1 MKFGWVGA
9 LVDSVCQIHESI
21 HKICLPTLLIH
32 GKEDIMVPMSSSEF
46 AYNNISSDDKT
57 LEVRKSD
64 QPSTA
69 GCLHY
74 SLKVVILE

>member
-9 LVDSVCQIHESI
+9 LVDSICQIHERI

-32 GKEDIMVPMSSSEF
+32 GKEDAMVPMSSSEF
-46 AYNNISSDDKT
+46 AYNNINSDDKT

-64 QPSTA
+64 QISTA
-69 GCLHY
+69 GCVHLVY
-74 SLKVVILE
+74 ITL

>member
-1 MKFGWVGA
+1 
-9 LVDSVCQIHESI
+9 
-21 HKICLPTLLIH
+21 
-32 GKEDIMVPMSSSEF
+32 MVPMSSSEF